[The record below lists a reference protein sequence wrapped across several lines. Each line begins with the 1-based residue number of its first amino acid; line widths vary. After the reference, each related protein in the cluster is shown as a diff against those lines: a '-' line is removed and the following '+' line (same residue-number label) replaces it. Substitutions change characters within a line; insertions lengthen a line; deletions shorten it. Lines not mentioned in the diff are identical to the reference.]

1 MLDYFSISL
10 SDKVLLTG
18 FGKVF
23 MVDIEFYTDRFC
35 FFQYFRNK
43 CHSFLTCVVYDG
55 QSAVIFFFVSL
66 YIMSFS
72 PSGYFNI
79 FLLITD
85 LYFYYHVPWFSFL
98 HYLCLGFIDL
108 PGSVSL

>member
-1 MLDYFSISL
+1 MIKYFSL
-10 SDKVLLTG
+10 GL
-18 FGKVF
+18 GKVF
-23 MVDIEFYTDRFC
+23 IVDIEFYTGSSC

-43 CHSFLTCVVYDG
+43 CHSLLTCVVYDG

-66 YIMSFS
+66 YMSFL

-85 LYFYYHVPWFSFL
+85 FVLLLSCTMV
-98 HYLCLGFIDL
+98 
-108 PGSVSL
+108 